1 MSGPAAT
8 PLSALPRDR
17 VGIRQRGLEMTRT
30 ETFTDAA
37 FAFAVTLLVIS
48 IDAVPTSYD
57 DMVRALEGIPAF
69 GLSFALLAMFWH
81 GHWQWSRRFGLEDGP
96 SILLSL
102 VLVFVILTYVYPL
115 KYLATLFV
123 AWVSGG
129 GIGGQVG
136 LTGADELGRI
146 FAIYGVGFIAANAC
160 LVGLNLHA
168 YRRREALMLDPREAF
183 GAGSEAGAWALAAG
197 VGGLS
202 VGVAL
207 LLPDGG
213 AWAGFAYM
221 LLPVVM
227 PTYGVVQTRRA
238 ARRFDTVA
246 AGPASAAEAG
256 DPARPTPPDRAG

>member
-1 MSGPAAT
+1 MSDLAAESHSS
-8 PLSALPRDR
+8 PPRDR
-17 VGIRQRGLEMTRT
+17 AGIRQRGLEMTRT

-57 DMVRALEGIPAF
+57 QLVLALEGIPAF

-102 VLVFVILTYVYPL
+102 ALVFVILTYVYPL

-129 GIGGQVG
+129 GVGGQ
-136 LTGADELGRI
+136 LRLSSANELGHI
-146 FAIYGVGFIAANAC
+146 FAIYGAGFIAANAC

-168 YRRREALMLDPREAF
+168 YRRRAALMLDAREAF
-183 GAGSEAGAWALAAG
+183 GAASEAGAWSVAAG
-197 VGGLS
+197 VGGVS
-202 VGVAL
+202 VAVAL
-207 LLPDGG
+207 LVPGG
-213 AWAGFAYM
+213 GPWAGMVYM
-221 LLPVVM
+221 LLPGLM
-227 PTYGVVQTRRA
+227 PTYSAVQKRRA
-238 ARRFDTVA
+238 AGRFGAGA
-246 AGPASAAEAG
+246 APV
-256 DPARPTPPDRAG
+256 T